1 MPAEAR
7 QKPPVAAHFEVC
19 CAARIRQPQDAAV
32 QLADM
37 SEMEAQLAAHKA
49 ATEEQQAA
57 AVAAAVAAAQQ
68 QARQAAVAAAAAA
81 EAEAEVQAAAAAAAA
96 FAVSRGRT
104 RRSVF
109 APALVPTSIS
119 APVATETA
127 GCDRNGHAR

>member
-19 CAARIRQPQDAAV
+19 CAACIRQPQDAAV

-81 EAEAEVQAAAAAAAA
+81 EAEAEVQAAAAAAA

>member
-81 EAEAEVQAAAAAAAA
+81 EAEAEVQAAAAAAA